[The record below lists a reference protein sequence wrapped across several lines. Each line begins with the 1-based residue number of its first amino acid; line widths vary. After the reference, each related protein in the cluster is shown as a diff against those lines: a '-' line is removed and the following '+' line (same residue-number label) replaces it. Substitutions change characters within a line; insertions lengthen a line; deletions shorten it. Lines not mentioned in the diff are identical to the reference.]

1 MDKLEKELK
10 KEIELIKFTE
20 KKEENI
26 KSNIYTKYKKYQRNK
41 KILLSVVTCFFI
53 VISSLTI
60 VYADEIKET
69 VDKII
74 ISIEKTK
81 NSKID
86 KFKMQMEGYVKL
98 NYDAKLNEPKCTY
111 AIDSFKGITED
122 DKCYS
127 LYEQKE
133 LEDILDI
140 KLLNNSSFISNKYIL
155 KKVAKKEGNIA
166 NIILEKK
173 NLYNQKK
180 YEKDSILV
188 SLEVTLLTKY
198 HEKTADSIFET
209 YIIDGEDK
217 VTEYNVKKLNIK
229 AYARNIGI
237 TQSRVWFMHNN
248 IIYRLDVNLSGN
260 KVKDREKEIQE
271 ILDSFYY

>member
-1 MDKLEKELK
+1 MKDKFKNSLNKYELD
-10 KEIELIKFTE
+10 EDSLS
-20 KKEENI
+20 NI
-26 KSNIYTKYKKYQRNK
+26 KSNIYTKYKKHQRNK

-53 VISSLTI
+53 VISGLSI
-60 VYADEIKET
+60 VYADEIKAT
-69 VDKII
+69 VNNII

-140 KLLNNSSFISNKYIL
+140 KLLNNSNFGSKKYIL
-155 KKVAKKEGNIA
+155 KRVTKKDKNIA
-166 NIILEKK
+166 SITLEKK
-173 NLYNQKK
+173 NLYDQKK
-180 YEKDSILV
+180 SKKDLV
-188 SLEVTLLTKY
+188 LISLEVTLLTKY

>member
-86 KFKMQMEGYVKL
+86 KFKMQMEGYVEL

-111 AIDSFKGITED
+111 AIDNFKGISED

-127 LYEQKE
+127 LYNQKE
-133 LEDILDI
+133 LEDILNI
-140 KLLNNSSFISNKYIL
+140 KLLKNDNFSSKKYIL
-155 KKVAKKEGNIA
+155 KRVTKKEGNIT
-166 NIILEKK
+166 NITLEKK

>member
-1 MDKLEKELK
+1 MKDKFKNSLNKYELD
-10 KEIELIKFTE
+10 EDSLS
-20 KKEENI
+20 NI
-26 KSNIYTKYKKYQRNK
+26 KSNIYIKYKKHQRNK

-53 VISSLTI
+53 VISGLSI

-69 VDKII
+69 VNKII

-81 NSKID
+81 NPNID
-86 KFKMQMEGYVKL
+86 KLKMQMEGYVEL
-98 NYDAKLNEPKCTY
+98 NYDAKLNEPKCSY
-111 AIDSFKGITED
+111 AIDNFKGITED

-140 KLLNNSSFISNKYIL
+140 KLLNNSNFGSKKYIL
-155 KKVAKKEGNIA
+155 KRVTKKDKNIA
-166 NIILEKK
+166 SITLEKK
-173 NLYNQKK
+173 NLYDQKK
-180 YEKDSILV
+180 SKKDLV
-188 SLEVTLLTKY
+188 LISLEVTLLTKY

-217 VTEYNVKKLNIK
+217 VTEYNIKKLNIK

-248 IIYRLDVNLSGN
+248 IIYRLDVILSGN